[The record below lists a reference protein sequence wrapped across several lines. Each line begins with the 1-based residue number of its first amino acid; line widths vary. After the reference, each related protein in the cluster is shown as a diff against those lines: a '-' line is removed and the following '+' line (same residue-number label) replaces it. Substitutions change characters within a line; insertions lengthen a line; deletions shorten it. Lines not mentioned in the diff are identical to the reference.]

1 MVKEND
7 KKKSDDMAKRL
18 ASSPK
23 VRQARQK
30 MLDPILNPQRR
41 RCAEEEAPME
51 PRHDDED
58 IEKSRF
64 KRLSG
69 DQQSSRLTGAKRKLL
84 EEDEIIE
91 QFIKETGKNLDFL
104 LTDVSVDPNDD
115 DPLSWTVSC
124 PAEELNPC
132 YFLILQRA
140 ALAVWFYTGEGTQQ
154 QRDRVNDRITI
165 SRMSPS
171 CDKMRNVKQGGRRG
185 GEYRPDLPWEELLRV
200 MIQERPGLGY
210 TRLWSYFIDKKK
222 DTIIKIT
229 SPDGMVHQCW
239 SLTYMPRKKKLKAAN
254 LTMGNNRPDPIPI
267 GLDSFKNYYYRAKK
281 ITK

>member
-30 MLDPILNPQRR
+30 MLDSMLNPQKW

-51 PRHDDED
+51 PRHDED
-58 IEKSRF
+58 TEKNRF

-69 DQQSSRLTGAKRKLL
+69 DQRSPRPTGAKRKLL

-91 QFIKETGKNLDFL
+91 QFIKKTGKNLDFL

-115 DPLSWTVSC
+115 DPLSWTVSW
-124 PAEELNPC
+124 PAGELDPC
-132 YFLILQRA
+132 YFPILQSA

-185 GEYRPDLPWEELLRV
+185 GEYRPDLPWGALLRV
-200 MIQERPGLGY
+200 MIQEHPGLGY
-210 TRLWSYFIDKKK
+210 TRLWKYLVDKEK

-229 SPDGMVHQCW
+229 SPDGMVLQCW
-239 SLTYMPRKKKLKAAN
+239 SLAYMPRRKKLKAVN
-254 LTMGNNRPDPIPI
+254 HSMGNNRPDPRPI
-267 GLDSFKNYYYRAKK
+267 GLDRFKDYYYRAKK